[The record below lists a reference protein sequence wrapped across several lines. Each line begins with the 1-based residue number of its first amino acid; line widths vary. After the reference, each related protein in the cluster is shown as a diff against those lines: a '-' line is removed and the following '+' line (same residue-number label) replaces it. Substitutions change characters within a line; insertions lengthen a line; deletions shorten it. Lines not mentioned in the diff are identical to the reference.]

1 MKASK
6 AYYLEIK
13 LIICLVHVKILSGLL
28 LRLFVVVKLVPAPG
42 ESRDLPKISVFE
54 KTDCKGVVNLYE
66 LISILYKGGGNKILN
81 DGKYGKDI
89 NLIKYEEVRQKISK
103 ITREDNMDLSLNA
116 LQVGGGGSFVKPL
129 LKDDDNLVTLD
140 IDEKFAEPG
149 VVIGDICNCPQLPDE
164 SFDIVCCTAVLEH
177 VFEPW
182 DAIKEMTRILKT
194 GGYLYITS
202 PFSWR
207 FHPCPIDFY
216 RFTPQALE
224 YLVSKYA
231 KNRTLL
237 SGFNI
242 EYRRKSSTGGPPG
255 DPGIPPLDYLGGWL
269 EQWDSLYLCQKL

>member
-1 MKASK
+1 MD
-6 AYYLEIK
+6 IK
-13 LIICLVHVKILSGLL
+13 FNPG
-28 LRLFVVVKLVPAPG
+28 PG
-42 ESRDLPKISVFE
+42 ESRDLPTISISQQ
-54 KTDCKGVVNLYE
+54 TNCKGVVNLYE
-66 LISILYKGGGNKILN
+66 IIKLLYVNLGNRVLN
-81 DGKYGKDI
+81 EGKYNKSI
-89 NLIKYEEVRQKISK
+89 NLIKYKEVKQKISE
-103 ITREDNMDLSLNA
+103 ITHDDNKESPLNV
-116 LQVGGGGSFVKPL
+116 LQVGGGGSFVEPL
-129 LKDDDNLVTLD
+129 LKEDDNLVTLD
-140 IDEKFAEPG
+140 IDEKFAAPG

-194 GGYLYITS
+194 GGYLYVTS

-242 EYRRKSSTGGPPG
+242 DYRRKSSLGGSSLN
-255 DPGIPPLDYLGGWL
+255 DSGILPIDHLGGWL
-269 EQWDSLYLCQKL
+269 EQWDSLYMCQKL